1 MTEAPK
7 LTLVDRAMQG
17 VDPLVSQAADRKV
30 LTRYIGSISK
40 TCYAEE
46 RRRVLSEIGA
56 KNIEEFAQ
64 VPILRAERDARV
76 SIDEEQKHGRFR
88 FWQGVAMGGAIIG
101 SLVGIGAMWITNSV
115 IDGAFDAA
123 GRIRAQSDMTQA
135 LVNSQQE
142 PQAEPYTNPGQ
153 DVTRRP

>member
-1 MTEAPK
+1 MTESPR

-17 VDPLVSQAADRKV
+17 VEPMVSQAADRKV
-30 LTRYIGSISK
+30 LARYIGSISK

-56 KNIEEFAQ
+56 TAIGEFAQ
-64 VPILRAERDARV
+64 VPILRAERDARIT
-76 SIDEEQKHGRFR
+76 IDEERKHGKAEYWRGFTI
-88 FWQGVAMGGAIIG
+88 GGMICGAI
-101 SLVGIGAMWITNSV
+101 VGTALALYAAAIINP
-115 IDGAFDAA
+115 AFDAA

-142 PQAEPYTNPGQ
+142 PQAQPYVNPGQ

>member
-1 MTEAPK
+1 
-7 LTLVDRAMQG
+7 MQG

-30 LTRYIGSISK
+30 LARYIGSISK

-56 KNIEEFAQ
+56 KSIEEFAQ

-76 SIDEEQKHGRFR
+76 SIDEERKHGRHQRWLGFAIGVPAGMILACGAI
-88 FWQGVAMGGAIIG
+88 FAMQGVIWDTATRSFREQAMTGALISSHG
-101 SLVGIGAMWITNSV
+101 EDERNES
-115 IDGAFDAA
+115 
-123 GRIRAQSDMTQA
+123 
-135 LVNSQQE
+135 
-142 PQAEPYTNPGQ
+142 YTNPGQ

>member
-46 RRRVLSEIGA
+46 RQRILAGIGA
-56 KNIEEFAQ
+56 KSIEEFAQ

-76 SIDEEQKHGRFR
+76 SPQEEAKHASAAYWRGFTI
-88 FWQGVAMGGAIIG
+88 GGMICGAI
-101 SLVGIGAMWITNSV
+101 VGTALALYAAAI
-115 IDGAFDAA
+115 IDPAFDAA
-123 GRIRAQSDMTQA
+123 GRIRAQSDMTDA
-135 LVNSQQE
+135 LVRSQQE